1 MQTGGGGE
9 NISGI
14 LAERELQRK
23 KEEEFDKKLQEM
35 DNKIS
40 QMGRNFDKVFL
51 GIDGIAKA
59 EGKKTILDFNIQ
71 QCWDRI
77 KAAEHG
83 WEDMDNI
90 FSDRFAKNP
99 DFRKKALD
107 KLSIQD
113 FVDDV
118 KAKKIE
124 DKLKGMCTDEACLLD
139 VEAKIKEAKKGKEKK
154 LF

>member
-1 MQTGGGGE
+1 MPGE
-9 NISGI
+9 ESISGL

-23 KEEEFDKKLQEM
+23 KEEEFDKKLQKM
-35 DNKIS
+35 DQKIS
-40 QMGRNFDKVFL
+40 QMGKGLDKIFL
-51 GIDGIAKA
+51 GIDGLGKA

-71 QCWDRI
+71 ECWDRI
-77 KAAEHG
+77 KTAEHG
-83 WEDMDNI
+83 WEDMDEI

-99 DFRKKALD
+99 EFRKKALD
-107 KLSIQD
+107 NLSTQD

-124 DKLKGMCTDEACLLD
+124 DKLTGMCTDEACRLD
-139 VEAKIKEAKKGKEKK
+139 VEAKINEVRKGKGQK